1 MEKGYMRR
9 EEAMHAKGGKANAK
23 HESGES
29 RKMKLIE
36 KMAEKKARKRGKR

>member
-1 MEKGYMRR
+1 MKKGYMRR
-9 EEAMHAKGGKANAK
+9 EEAK

-29 RKMKLIE
+29 NKMKLIE